1 MVLLDSTHSYLLP
14 TPPPKSKQIRKKKNL
29 ITSIYTK

>member
-14 TPPPKSKQIRKKKNL
+14 TPPPKSKQIRKKKSHNFNL
-29 ITSIYTK
+29 H